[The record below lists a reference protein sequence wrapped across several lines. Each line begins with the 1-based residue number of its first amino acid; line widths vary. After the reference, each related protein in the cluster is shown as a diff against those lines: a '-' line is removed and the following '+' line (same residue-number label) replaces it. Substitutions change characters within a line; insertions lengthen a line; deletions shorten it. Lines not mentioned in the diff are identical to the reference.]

1 MRFYYCVV
9 VVLLGIN
16 GVCISSLRAQN
27 YTHFEYFLDT
37 NDAGIGLNNLL
48 PYKPGKVEKVD
59 FAAGTTPGQHVLS
72 VRFKSSNGSWSAV
85 TTSVVDYYPPVNG
98 LSGVTSFF
106 IVPDSYLDD
115 NNLLVSGEH
124 FIEPDPGVGSGSGF
138 SFSPAT
144 SLFNYNIANIA
155 PGALATN
162 VGYEIGTRFKDS
174 RGNWGQA
181 DYTSFFVYD
190 FPSVT
195 NT

>member
-85 TTSVVDYYPPVNG
+85 TTSADRKSVV
-98 LSGVTSFF
+98 
-106 IVPDSYLDD
+106 
-115 NNLLVSGEH
+115 
-124 FIEPDPGVGSGSGF
+124 
-138 SFSPAT
+138 
-144 SLFNYNIANIA
+144 
-155 PGALATN
+155 
-162 VGYEIGTRFKDS
+162 
-174 RGNWGQA
+174 
-181 DYTSFFVYD
+181 
-190 FPSVT
+190 
-195 NT
+195 